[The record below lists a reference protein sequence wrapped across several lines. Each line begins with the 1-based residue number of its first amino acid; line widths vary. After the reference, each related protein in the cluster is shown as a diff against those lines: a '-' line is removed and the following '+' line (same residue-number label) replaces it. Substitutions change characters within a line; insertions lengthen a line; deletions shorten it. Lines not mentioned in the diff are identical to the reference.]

1 MSMKNIKFTGLLT
14 RKKAVRYLIYVLF
27 VCAFAVFVIKLNQVE
42 KTELVVRTG
51 QTFEKAKVVKIL
63 QDNLEEN
70 GTRVGEQKVRVRMLT
85 GVRKGEE
92 LDITSSSGYL
102 FGAACKP
109 GMKVIVM
116 QSVAGDSTVA
126 SVYTQD
132 REGVIYIF
140 ALIYL
145 LVLCLIGGKQGI
157 KGCLG
162 LVFTFFCVIFVY
174 LPLVYLKYSP
184 FWTAVFVCFITTLVT
199 MYLIGGPTRKTCA
212 ATLGTLVGVI
222 LAGVSAWCF
231 SKASG
236 ISGYNVSDIETLMTL
251 WNTNRIQ
258 VGGLLFSGLLKI
270 VIRRCQNILFC
281 QNPRDLTRTFPGS
294 TEGKN
299 LPHNLC
305 RFRIR
310 FEMVFHS
317 FGFPV
322 AVGRATSEP
331 FAALGLQL
339 FHGADLPARVL
350 CVQLVCPVA
359 DGIKIVA
366 ALNRRIHAI
375 VHRNEPHVLL
385 REINLHVVAD
395 LQVLTPQ
402 PGGILYNQGG
412 DLPGFDHFHDL
423 FPTRPLK

>member
-1 MSMKNIKFTGLLT
+1 MKNTKFTGLFT

-258 VGGLLFSGLLKI
+258 VGGLLFSGLLISCLGAVMDVAMSISSAIDEIYRQNLSLSRKELFTAGLRVGRDMMGTDSNTLILAFAGSSVSTLLLDYSYNLPYQQIINSNNIGIAIMQGLAGSFGI
-270 VIRRCQNILFC
+270 VLSVPFTVLICTILFH
-281 QNPRDLTRTFPGS
+281 
-294 TEGKN
+294 K
-299 LPHNLC
+299 
-305 RFRIR
+305 
-310 FEMVFHS
+310 
-317 FGFPV
+317 
-322 AVGRATSEP
+322 
-331 FAALGLQL
+331 
-339 FHGADLPARVL
+339 
-350 CVQLVCPVA
+350 
-359 DGIKIVA
+359 K
-366 ALNRRIHAI
+366 
-375 VHRNEPHVLL
+375 
-385 REINLHVVAD
+385 
-395 LQVLTPQ
+395 
-402 PGGILYNQGG
+402 
-412 DLPGFDHFHDL
+412 
-423 FPTRPLK
+423 

>member
-1 MSMKNIKFTGLLT
+1 MSMKNTKFTGLLT
-14 RKKAVRYLIYVLF
+14 RKKAVRYLIYILF
-27 VCAFAVFVIKLNQVE
+27 VCVFAVFVIKLNQVE

-258 VGGLLFSGLLKI
+258 VGGLLFSGLLISCLGAVMDVAMSISSAIDEIYRQNLSLSRKELFKAGLRVGRDMMGTDSNTLILAFAGSSVSTLLLDYSYNLPYQQIINSNNIGIAIMQGLAGSFGI
-270 VIRRCQNILFC
+270 VLSVPFTVLICTILFH
-281 QNPRDLTRTFPGS
+281 
-294 TEGKN
+294 KN
-299 LPHNLC
+299 
-305 RFRIR
+305 
-310 FEMVFHS
+310 
-317 FGFPV
+317 
-322 AVGRATSEP
+322 T
-331 FAALGLQL
+331 
-339 FHGADLPARVL
+339 
-350 CVQLVCPVA
+350 
-359 DGIKIVA
+359 IKI
-366 ALNRRIHAI
+366 
-375 VHRNEPHVLL
+375 
-385 REINLHVVAD
+385 
-395 LQVLTPQ
+395 
-402 PGGILYNQGG
+402 
-412 DLPGFDHFHDL
+412 
-423 FPTRPLK
+423 

>member
-1 MSMKNIKFTGLLT
+1 MTHTRFTGLLS

-258 VGGLLFSGLLKI
+258 VGGLLFSGLLI
-270 VIRRCQNILFC
+270 SCLGAVMDVAMSISSAIDEIYRQNLSLSRKELFKAGLRVGRDMMGTDSNTLILAFA
-281 QNPRDLTRTFPGS
+281 GS
-294 TEGKN
+294 SISTLLLDYSYN
-299 LPHNLC
+299 LPYQQIINSNNIGIAIMQGLSG
-305 RFRIR
+305 
-310 FEMVFHS
+310 S
-317 FGFPV
+317 FGI
-322 AVGRATSEP
+322 
-331 FAALGLQL
+331 
-339 FHGADLPARVL
+339 VL
-350 CVQLVCPVA
+350 SVPLTVTLCAFVMKR
-359 DGIKIVA
+359 GIA
-366 ALNRRIHAI
+366 
-375 VHRNEPHVLL
+375 
-385 REINLHVVAD
+385 
-395 LQVLTPQ
+395 
-402 PGGILYNQGG
+402 
-412 DLPGFDHFHDL
+412 
-423 FPTRPLK
+423 

>member
-1 MSMKNIKFTGLLT
+1 MKNTKFTGLFT

-92 LDITSSSGYL
+92 LDVTSSSGYL

-132 REGVIYIF
+132 REGIIYIF

-258 VGGLLFSGLLKI
+258 VGGLLFSGLLISCLGAVMDVAMSISSAIDEIYRQNLSLSRKELFKAGLRVGRDMMGTDSNTLILAFAGSSVSTLLLDYSYNLPYQQIINSNNIGIAIMQGLAGSFGI
-270 VIRRCQNILFC
+270 VLSVPFTVLICTILFH
-281 QNPRDLTRTFPGS
+281 
-294 TEGKN
+294 K
-299 LPHNLC
+299 
-305 RFRIR
+305 
-310 FEMVFHS
+310 
-317 FGFPV
+317 
-322 AVGRATSEP
+322 
-331 FAALGLQL
+331 
-339 FHGADLPARVL
+339 
-350 CVQLVCPVA
+350 
-359 DGIKIVA
+359 K
-366 ALNRRIHAI
+366 
-375 VHRNEPHVLL
+375 
-385 REINLHVVAD
+385 
-395 LQVLTPQ
+395 
-402 PGGILYNQGG
+402 
-412 DLPGFDHFHDL
+412 
-423 FPTRPLK
+423 

>member
-1 MSMKNIKFTGLLT
+1 MSMKNTKFTGLLT
-14 RKKAVRYLIYVLF
+14 RKKAVRYLIYILF
-27 VCAFAVFVIKLNQVE
+27 VCVFAVFVIKLNQVE

-251 WNTNRIQ
+251 WNTNRVQ
-258 VGGLLFSGLLKI
+258 VGGLLFSGLLISCLGAVMDVAMSISSAIDEIYRQNLSLSRKELFKAGLRVGRDMMGTDSNTLILAFAGSSVSTLLLDYSYDLPYQQIINSNNIGIAIMQGLAGSFGI
-270 VIRRCQNILFC
+270 VLSVPFTVLICTILFHK
-281 QNPRDLTRTFPGS
+281 S
-294 TEGKN
+294 K
-299 LPHNLC
+299 
-305 RFRIR
+305 
-310 FEMVFHS
+310 
-317 FGFPV
+317 
-322 AVGRATSEP
+322 
-331 FAALGLQL
+331 
-339 FHGADLPARVL
+339 
-350 CVQLVCPVA
+350 
-359 DGIKIVA
+359 
-366 ALNRRIHAI
+366 
-375 VHRNEPHVLL
+375 
-385 REINLHVVAD
+385 
-395 LQVLTPQ
+395 
-402 PGGILYNQGG
+402 
-412 DLPGFDHFHDL
+412 
-423 FPTRPLK
+423 

>member
-1 MSMKNIKFTGLLT
+1 MTHTDFTGLIS
-14 RKKAVRYLIYVLF
+14 RKKVVRYLIYLLF
-27 VCAFAVFVIKLNQVE
+27 VCVFAVFVFKLNQVE

-51 QTFEKAKVVKIL
+51 QTFEKGKVTEIL

-258 VGGLLFSGLLKI
+258 VGGLLFSGLLISCLGAVMDVAMSISSAIDEIYRQNLSLSRKELFKAGLRVGRDMMGTDSNTLILAFAGSSVSTLLLDYSYNLPYQQIINSNNIGIAIMQGLAGSFGI
-270 VIRRCQNILFC
+270 VLSVPFTVLICTILFH
-281 QNPRDLTRTFPGS
+281 
-294 TEGKN
+294 K
-299 LPHNLC
+299 
-305 RFRIR
+305 
-310 FEMVFHS
+310 
-317 FGFPV
+317 
-322 AVGRATSEP
+322 
-331 FAALGLQL
+331 
-339 FHGADLPARVL
+339 
-350 CVQLVCPVA
+350 
-359 DGIKIVA
+359 K
-366 ALNRRIHAI
+366 
-375 VHRNEPHVLL
+375 
-385 REINLHVVAD
+385 
-395 LQVLTPQ
+395 
-402 PGGILYNQGG
+402 
-412 DLPGFDHFHDL
+412 
-423 FPTRPLK
+423 

>member
-1 MSMKNIKFTGLLT
+1 MSMKNTKFTGLLT
-14 RKKAVRYLIYVLF
+14 RKKAVRYLIYILF
-27 VCAFAVFVIKLNQVE
+27 VCVFAVFVIKLNQVE

-199 MYLIGGPTRKTCA
+199 MYLIGGPTQKTCA

-258 VGGLLFSGLLKI
+258 VGGLLFSGLLISCLGAVMDVAMSISSAIDEIYRQNLSLSRKELFKAGLRVGRDMMGTDSNTLILAFAGSSISTLLLDYSYNLPYQQIINSNNIGIAIMQGLAGSFGI
-270 VIRRCQNILFC
+270 VLSVPFTVLICTILFH
-281 QNPRDLTRTFPGS
+281 
-294 TEGKN
+294 K
-299 LPHNLC
+299 
-305 RFRIR
+305 
-310 FEMVFHS
+310 
-317 FGFPV
+317 
-322 AVGRATSEP
+322 
-331 FAALGLQL
+331 
-339 FHGADLPARVL
+339 
-350 CVQLVCPVA
+350 
-359 DGIKIVA
+359 K
-366 ALNRRIHAI
+366 
-375 VHRNEPHVLL
+375 
-385 REINLHVVAD
+385 
-395 LQVLTPQ
+395 
-402 PGGILYNQGG
+402 
-412 DLPGFDHFHDL
+412 
-423 FPTRPLK
+423 

>member
-1 MSMKNIKFTGLLT
+1 MSMKNTKFTGLFT

-27 VCAFAVFVIKLNQVE
+27 VCMFAVFVIKLNQVE

-258 VGGLLFSGLLKI
+258 VGGLLFSGLLISCLGAVMDVAMSISSAIDEIYRQNLSLSRKELFKAGLRVGRDMMGTDSNTLILAFAGSSVSTLLLDYSYNLPYQQIINSNNIGIAIMQGLAGSFGI
-270 VIRRCQNILFC
+270 VLSVPFTVLICTILFH
-281 QNPRDLTRTFPGS
+281 
-294 TEGKN
+294 K
-299 LPHNLC
+299 
-305 RFRIR
+305 
-310 FEMVFHS
+310 
-317 FGFPV
+317 
-322 AVGRATSEP
+322 
-331 FAALGLQL
+331 
-339 FHGADLPARVL
+339 
-350 CVQLVCPVA
+350 
-359 DGIKIVA
+359 K
-366 ALNRRIHAI
+366 
-375 VHRNEPHVLL
+375 
-385 REINLHVVAD
+385 
-395 LQVLTPQ
+395 
-402 PGGILYNQGG
+402 
-412 DLPGFDHFHDL
+412 
-423 FPTRPLK
+423 

>member
-1 MSMKNIKFTGLLT
+1 MRNTKFTGLLT
-14 RKKAVRYLIYVLF
+14 RRKAVRYLIYLLL
-27 VCAFAVFVIKLNQVE
+27 VCVFAVFVIKLNQVE

-51 QTFEKAKVVKIL
+51 QTFEKAKVVEVL
-63 QDNLEEN
+63 QDNLQEN

-92 LDITSSSGYL
+92 LDVTSSSGYL

-184 FWTAVFVCFITTLVT
+184 FWTAVSVCFITTLVT

-258 VGGLLFSGLLKI
+258 VGGLLFSGLLI
-270 VIRRCQNILFC
+270 SCLGAVMDVAMSISSAIDEIYRQNLSLSRKELFKAGLRVGRDMMGTDSNTLILAFA
-281 QNPRDLTRTFPGS
+281 GS
-294 TEGKN
+294 SVSTLLLDYSYN
-299 LPHNLC
+299 LPYQQIINSNNIGIAIMQGLAG
-305 RFRIR
+305 
-310 FEMVFHS
+310 S
-317 FGFPV
+317 FGIV
-322 AVGRATSEP
+322 LSVP
-331 FAALGLQL
+331 FTVLICTML
-339 FHGADLPARVL
+339 FH
-350 CVQLVCPVA
+350 
-359 DGIKIVA
+359 K
-366 ALNRRIHAI
+366 
-375 VHRNEPHVLL
+375 
-385 REINLHVVAD
+385 
-395 LQVLTPQ
+395 
-402 PGGILYNQGG
+402 
-412 DLPGFDHFHDL
+412 
-423 FPTRPLK
+423 K

>member
-1 MSMKNIKFTGLLT
+1 MSMKNTKFTGLFT

-27 VCAFAVFVIKLNQVE
+27 VCAFAVFVIKLYQVE

-132 REGVIYIF
+132 REGIIYIF

-258 VGGLLFSGLLKI
+258 VGGLLFSGLLISCLGAVMDVAMSISSAIDEIYRQNLSLSRKELFKAGLRVGRDMMGTDSNTLILAFAGSSVSTLLLDYSYNLPYQQIINSNNIGIAIMQGLAGSFGI
-270 VIRRCQNILFC
+270 VLSVPFTVLICTILFH
-281 QNPRDLTRTFPGS
+281 
-294 TEGKN
+294 K
-299 LPHNLC
+299 
-305 RFRIR
+305 
-310 FEMVFHS
+310 
-317 FGFPV
+317 
-322 AVGRATSEP
+322 
-331 FAALGLQL
+331 
-339 FHGADLPARVL
+339 
-350 CVQLVCPVA
+350 
-359 DGIKIVA
+359 K
-366 ALNRRIHAI
+366 
-375 VHRNEPHVLL
+375 
-385 REINLHVVAD
+385 
-395 LQVLTPQ
+395 
-402 PGGILYNQGG
+402 
-412 DLPGFDHFHDL
+412 
-423 FPTRPLK
+423 